1 MECIYCKKEIDR
13 HGNGRY
19 CPEKNGIKDYCY
31 KEEKKIRQ
39 KTLLIA
45 KAKAIEIQNQLIG
58 TLEGILQ
65 GNEEAKLNSLNFLKK
80 YFDNGYFQEYTVN
93 NYNVFK
99 FKNFQLS
106 KVEFSGNE
114 PKYKLKKI
122 TNQNEFKL

>member
-1 MECIYCKKEIDR
+1 MKCIYCKKEIDR

-19 CPEKNGIKDYCY
+19 CPEKNGILDYCY

-65 GNEEAKLNSLNFLKK
+65 GNEEAKLKSLNFLNK

-106 KVEFSGNE
+106 KVEYSGNE
-114 PKYKLKKI
+114 HKYKLKKI